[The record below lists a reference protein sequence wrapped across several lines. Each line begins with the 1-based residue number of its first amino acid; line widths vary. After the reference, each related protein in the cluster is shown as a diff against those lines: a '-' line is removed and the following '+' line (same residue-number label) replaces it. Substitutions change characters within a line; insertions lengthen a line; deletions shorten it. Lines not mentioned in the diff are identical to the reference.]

1 MINVQQKNYYSE
13 VYGVLNMLGSKYI
26 EKLPKQLYQLIDR
39 ERNRGYNPVYN
50 AEIDMYKQNITNQ
63 ALAMIML
70 FHLNYWCEN
79 EQEKEQLKKILKILK
94 RNKNLVDLCDKFIS
108 ALSKT

>member
-39 ERNRGYNPVYN
+39 ERNRGYNR
-50 AEIDMYKQNITNQ
+50 I
-63 ALAMIML
+63 
-70 FHLNYWCEN
+70 N
-79 EQEKEQLKKILKILK
+79 ERYGDEW
-94 RNKNLVDLCDKFIS
+94 R
-108 ALSKT
+108 KTDASE